1 MSVSGGGGYR
11 PSDNGGGGGGHPN
24 PKIRGAG
31 LKKNVFRPSGFIL
44 T

>member
-1 MSVSGGGGYR
+1 MSVAVA
-11 PSDNGGGGGGHPN
+11 DTDLQIMGGGGGGHPN